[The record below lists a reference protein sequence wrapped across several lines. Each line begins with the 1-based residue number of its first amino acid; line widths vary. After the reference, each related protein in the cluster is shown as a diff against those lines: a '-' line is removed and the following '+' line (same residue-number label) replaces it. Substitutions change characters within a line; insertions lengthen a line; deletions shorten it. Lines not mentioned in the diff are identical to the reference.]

1 MQGRQTVLRVVFGLV
16 TSLGGL
22 AGFVAGFY
30 FLRFFVG
37 LSPLSLYATHAAL
50 VIFGLVLGILV
61 ATPASE
67 LVADGLDEALESLQK
82 MSLGEVV
89 LGALGLVVGL
99 ALAFFVS
106 LAIQSLQ
113 FATVPVVGVWLGPLL
128 ILCSASLFGGLGAL
142 IGIRLSA
149 LPSARALFDAQASAR
164 ALPILVDTS
173 IVVDGRLG
181 ALLETGFLSG
191 SLIVPQF
198 VLGELQF
205 LADAEDPLR
214 RVRGRRGL
222 EFLEELRAQVSFEV
236 VDEVGEDKGADQKLI
251 RLARNLPAA
260 ILTNDYNL
268 QKVAA
273 VQGIRVLNLNQ
284 LAAALKPTVLPGQLL
299 QLSLQREGK
308 ESHQAVAYFED
319 GTMVV
324 VEKGRVHI
332 GRDVIA
338 EVSSV
343 MQTAT
348 GKMVFAKFRHLVDP
362 AAPPTVEGSSEIP
375 A

>member
-1 MQGRQTVLRVVFGLV
+1 M
-16 TSLGGL
+16 
-22 AGFVAGFY
+22 AMH
-30 FLRFFVG
+30 
-37 LSPLSLYATHAAL
+37 ATHAAIVVL
-50 VIFGLVLGILV
+50 GLVGGVLL

-67 LVADGLDEALESLQK
+67 VTADMLDALLSDLQK
-82 MSLGEVV
+82 RSLGEVV
-89 LGALGLVVGL
+89 FGALGLVVGL

-106 LAIQSLQ
+106 LAVQSLH
-113 FATVPVVGVWLGPLL
+113 FATVPVVGAWLGPLL
-128 ILCSASLFGGLGAL
+128 ILSSATLFGWLGTFIGL
-142 IGIRLSA
+142 RLSA
-149 LPSARALFDAQASAR
+149 LPSARALFDSQSGAR
-164 ALPILVDTS
+164 VLPILIDTS

-181 ALLETGFLSG
+181 SLLETGFLQG

-222 EFLEELRAQVSFEV
+222 ELLEELRTQVAFEV
-236 VDEVGEDKGADQKLI
+236 VDEVGDDKGADQKLI
-251 RLARNLPAA
+251 RLARHLPAA

-284 LAAALKPTVLPGQLL
+284 LAAALKPNVLPGQLL

-308 ESHQAVAYFED
+308 ESHQAVAFFED

-324 VEKGRVHI
+324 VERGRPHI

-338 EVSSV
+338 EVASV

-362 AAPPTVEGSSEIP
+362 AAPPAIEGSSEIP